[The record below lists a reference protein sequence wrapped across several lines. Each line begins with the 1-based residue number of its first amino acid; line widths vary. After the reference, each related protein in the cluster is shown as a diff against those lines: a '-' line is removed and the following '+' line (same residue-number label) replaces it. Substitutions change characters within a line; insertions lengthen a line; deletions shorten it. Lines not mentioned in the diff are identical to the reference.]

1 MLRATTYSIPIVG
14 VGSCLKLGLIQFQN
28 PVYTGWNDG
37 RPVSIGKHVDAVGT
51 KITMKID
58 VPVHDTNA
66 KSMGECWS
74 AQTTNSKENGG
85 GIIASILTKDWIV
98 TNPKYKHLFSSI
110 GHFKCDPVKIEM
122 KPDTEPVRKAARRVP
137 LALNDKFTKEIQS
150 VVESGILTK
159 LTPGKLMPEGL
170 NSFVMVKKP
179 NGNLR
184 LCLDPTDPNKSI
196 IRPVCNMRTL
206 KEVKQPHGHMSTKW
220 APIMGGIQC
229 DGGIMGSVPI
239 T

>member
-14 VGSCLKLGLIQFQN
+14 VGSFLKLGLIQFKN

-66 KSMGECWS
+66 KSTGECWS
-74 AQTTNSKENGG
+74 AQTTKSKENGG
-85 GIIASILTKDWIV
+85 GIIPSILTKDWIV
-98 TNPKYKHLFSSI
+98 TNPKYKHLFSGI

-137 LALNDKFTKEIQS
+137 LALKDKFTKEIQS

-159 LTPGKLMPEGL
+159 LTPGKLMPEWL

-184 LCLDPTDPNKSI
+184 LS
-196 IRPVCNMRTL
+196 
-206 KEVKQPHGHMSTKW
+206 
-220 APIMGGIQC
+220 
-229 DGGIMGSVPI
+229 
-239 T
+239 